1 MQGFFDELVAR
12 DFSAENLKS
21 NDDANVCY
29 RDCVELSILA
39 LSKQPAVTE
48 RLLISLCE
56 AYDDCNREYYGARV
70 DNLLDKVDSI
80 VARHSKENA
89 DRNQVLYSALSQKL
103 SDDDKAN
110 INQIF
115 SATVNAIVKDVRNA
129 IIDTA
134 AEISGEPVEADIL
147 TGTNISKE

>member
-12 DFSAENLKS
+12 DFSTENLKS

-56 AYDDCNREYYGARV
+56 AYDDCHREDCGILF
-70 DNLLDKVDSI
+70 DKLLDDVDAVI
-80 VARHSKENA
+80 ARHC
-89 DRNQVLYSALSQKL
+89 NQNVGNQNL
-103 SDDDKAN
+103 SDDDKAA
-110 INQIF
+110 INK
-115 SATVNAIVKDVRNA
+115 TVANLIRERRRYLLDY
-129 IIDTA
+129 
-134 AEISGEPVEADIL
+134 
-147 TGTNISKE
+147 

>member
-12 DFSAENLKS
+12 DFSEENLKS

-56 AYDDCNREYYGARV
+56 AYDDCHREDCGILF
-70 DNLLDKVDSI
+70 DKLLDDVDAVI
-80 VARHSKENA
+80 ARHC
-89 DRNQVLYSALSQKL
+89 NQNVGNQNL
-103 SDDDKAN
+103 SDDDKAA
-110 INQIF
+110 INK
-115 SATVNAIVKDVRNA
+115 TVANLIREIRDA
-129 IIDTA
+129 IINA
-134 AEISGEPVEADIL
+134 AAVAYGEPVEADIL
-147 TGTNISKE
+147 TGTENFKE